1 MEVIVYFPDD
11 KHEIGMIVIETRK
24 YRKYIQLCKSK
35 ELNYRLWEMKRYKQP
50 SDKAGQSYIRYVHQI
65 EWRKMN

>member
-1 MEVIVYFPDD
+1 MEVIVYFR
-11 KHEIGMIVIETRK
+11 ETRK

-50 SDKAGQSYIRYVHQI
+50 SDKASYIRYIHQI
-65 EWRKMN
+65 KWRKMNYL